1 MILSL
6 AANIRLNSNK
16 EGVISETLTLIRSAG
31 SGYRRNL
38 TESGLVLMFPKL
50 SPLLAAPGSIHQCPQ
65 MLARRSP
72 DHYSYQNLRTIV
84 GLYSDVMA
92 LLTT

>member
-6 AANIRLNSNK
+6 AANRRLNSRK
-16 EGVISETLTLIRSAG
+16 MRIISETLTLIRNAG
-31 SGYRRNL
+31 SGHGPNL
-38 TESGLVLMFPKL
+38 TESGLVLMFSQP
-50 SPLLAAPGSIHQCPQ
+50 SPLLAAPGSIHQGPH

-72 DHYSYQNLRTIV
+72 DHYSQDLRTIV
-84 GLYSDVMA
+84 GPYSDVMA